1 MSKVVTEHKAE
12 DKEPKIPFY
21 LQRYGSSKPDTDND
35 DDNDVDDDADDDT
48 ADDDADDNDGNQA
61 GTGEKTFTQSQVTA
75 MLTRE
80 KKEGRRSMLRTL
92 GFKSEAE
99 AKSTLGLLQQ
109 LVNGKGSD
117 GKGKASEPE
126 DDTDDTATRE
136 ALDRAEAAENK
147 LACIAAGVSKDS
159 IDDALAI
166 AKLKVTDKKD
176 LETVLVEMSKEAK
189 YASFFGDE
197 QGSKGTGSDPGHLK
211 DKDSK
216 KAGSYGAKLAANSVQ
231 KQNAKKSTYF

>member
-21 LQRYGSSKPDTDND
+21 LQRYGSSKPDTDD
-35 DDNDVDDDADDDT
+35 DVDDDADDD
-48 ADDDADDNDGNQA
+48 AGDDDVDDNDGNQA

-75 MLTRE
+75 MLTKE
-80 KKEGRRSMLRTL
+80 KKEGRRSMLRSL

-117 GKGKASEPE
+117 DKGKASEPDDDK
-126 DDTDDTATRE
+126 DDTEMQE
-136 ALDRAEAAENK
+136 ALQRAEAAEAK
-147 LACIAAGVSKDS
+147 LACMAVGVNKES

-197 QGSKGTGSDPGHLK
+197 QSSKGTGSDPGHLK

-216 KAGSYGAKLAANSVQ
+216 KTGSYGAKLAAASVQ
-231 KQNAKKSTYF
+231 KKDAKKSSYF

>member
-21 LQRYGSSKPDTDND
+21 LQRYGSSKPDTDD
-35 DDNDVDDDADDDT
+35 DVDDDADDD
-48 ADDDADDNDGNQA
+48 AGDDDADDNDGNQA

-75 MLTRE
+75 MLTKE
-80 KKEGRRSMLRTL
+80 KKEGRRSMLRSL

-117 GKGKASEPE
+117 DKGKASEPDDNK
-126 DDTDDTATRE
+126 DDTEMQE
-136 ALDRAEAAENK
+136 ALQRAEAAEAK
-147 LACIAAGVSKDS
+147 LACMTAGVSKES

-176 LETVLVEMSKEAK
+176 LETVLVEMSKEAR
-189 YASFFGDE
+189 YASFFGGE

-231 KQNAKKSTYF
+231 KKDAKNSTYF